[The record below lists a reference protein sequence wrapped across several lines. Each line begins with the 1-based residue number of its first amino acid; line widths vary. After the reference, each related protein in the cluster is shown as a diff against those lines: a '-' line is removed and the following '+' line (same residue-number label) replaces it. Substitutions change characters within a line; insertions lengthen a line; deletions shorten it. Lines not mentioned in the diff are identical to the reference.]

1 MDHVANVTVRLR
13 AGTPPQ
19 LSQLIQRRR
28 LRIFGHVARM
38 DASLDISR
46 ALKTS
51 IRGLPSAHRLEAPS
65 QTPSLHVA
73 TYPGSRSPAS

>member
-1 MDHVANVTVRLR
+1 
-13 AGTPPQ
+13 
-19 LSQLIQRRR
+19 
-28 LRIFGHVARM
+28 M